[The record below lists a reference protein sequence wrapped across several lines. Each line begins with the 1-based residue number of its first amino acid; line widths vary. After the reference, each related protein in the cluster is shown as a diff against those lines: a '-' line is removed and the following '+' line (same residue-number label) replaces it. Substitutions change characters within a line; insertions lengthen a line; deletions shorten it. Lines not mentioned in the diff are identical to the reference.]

1 MKKSELRKIIRETIK
16 EQFTGNLAG
25 LTPGSAQYC
34 SQIYLDNFN
43 QTQSGYYTN
52 QLVNAVWYGCS
63 SGNWGGQPGGGQG
76 FGTEEFYNGYFNTIV
91 QEQGASSVTEAQAN
105 ACSCFPSTPPVDTLG
120 PAPGPG
126 QTMGMPSPAT
136 SPVKTP
142 KKPIRR

>member
-1 MKKSELRKIIRETIK
+1 MWLCTEDADNFPECYEEGGQDWDGNGVCDEWQEAAGDCVGIIDTCGDCI
-16 EQFTGNLAG
+16 A
-25 LTPGSAQYC
+25 PDD
-34 SQIYLDNFN
+34 LDNFN

-105 ACSCFPSTPPVDTLG
+105 ACSCFPS
-120 PAPGPG
+120 
-126 QTMGMPSPAT
+126 
-136 SPVKTP
+136 
-142 KKPIRR
+142 